1 MKFFSFTLTLLSATL
16 FFASCKKEVPD
27 NGVTISGIP
36 ATATIAA
43 GGKVGP
49 VTGSAEGLDGLVSVS
64 ITKDGAAL
72 STATLTGTTATFPF
86 EYTAVAADAGKNL
99 VFEFTVTDADGDVA
113 KATHVLTVGAEPT
126 TIRVTSNIT
135 ANTTWVTGKT
145 YVLGAR
151 IFVVAPAKLT
161 IQKGVIVKGEAG
173 TGANATALIIARGA
187 QIDAQGTATEPIIFT
202 GIADEIAP
210 GQIASP
216 NIEPT
221 VEGLWGGLIV
231 LGRAKCSLAGD
242 VAEFAIEGIPAT
254 ETNGLYGGTNDADN
268 SGIIKYISIRH
279 GGSLIGASNEINGLT
294 LGGVGSGTVI
304 ENVEV
309 VANQDDGIE
318 WFGGTVSVKNALVWN
333 SGDDAIDTDQAWA
346 GTLDN
351 FIVISGVNTDHALE
365 IDGPEG
371 TYNAAHTVKNG
382 SIKGHPSTEL
392 GDFRSKARG
401 TFENMYFFGFPDPNE
416 LITPA
421 PAVGP
426 FNKGRGD
433 LSLDAATVPNFTG
446 TTGPLVFNKMEVTLL
461 SGVTLTTAFRNGTN
475 AYASEVLVKAN
486 TVGATKAAFVGWTW
500 ADKANQLADF
510 K

>member
-1 MKFFSFTLTLLSATL
+1 M
-16 FFASCKKEVPD
+16 
-27 NGVTISGIP
+27 TISGIP
-36 ATATIAA
+36 ATAKIDA
-43 GGKVGP
+43 GAKLGP
-49 VTGSAEGLDGLVSVS
+49 VTGSAEGLDGLVSLS
-64 ITKDGAAL
+64 ITKDGAPL
-72 STATLTGTTATFPF
+72 STLTLTGTTATFPF

-145 YVLGAR
+145 YILGAR

-173 TGANATALIIARGA
+173 TGANATALVIARGA

-202 GIADEIAP
+202 SVADEIAP
-210 GQIASP
+210 GQIAGT
-216 NIEPT
+216 NLEPT

-231 LGRAKCSLAGD
+231 LGRAKCSFAGD
-242 VAEFAIEGIPAT
+242 VTELAIEGIPAT
-254 ETNGLYGGTNDADN
+254 DTNGLYGGTNDADN

-318 WFGGTVSVKNALVWN
+318 WFGGTVSVKNALIWN
-333 SGDDAIDTDQAWA
+333 SGDDAVDTDQSWA

-382 SIKGHPSTEL
+382 SVKGHPATEM
-392 GDFRSKARG
+392 GDFRSAARG
-401 TFENMYFFGFPDPNE
+401 TFENLYFFNF
-416 LITPA
+416 PA
-421 PAVGP
+421 PAD
-426 FNKGRGD
+426 NTNAGRGD
-433 LSLDAATVPNFTG
+433 FSFSVSSAGVVDAGTVANFNNNI
-446 TTGPLVFNKMEVTLL
+446 LVFKKLEATLKT
-461 SGVTLTTAFRNGTN
+461 GVTLPIAFRNGTD
-475 AYASEVLVKAN
+475 AFAAEVALKAN

-500 ADKANQLADF
+500 ADKAGQLADF

>member
-1 MKFFSFTLTLLSATL
+1 VFS
-16 FFASCKKEVPD
+16 SCTEEEPD

-36 ATATIAA
+36 ATAKIDA
-43 GGKVGP
+43 GAKLGP
-49 VTGSAEGLDGLVSVS
+49 VTGSAEGLDGLVSLSV
-64 ITKDGAAL
+64 TKDGAAL
-72 STATLTGTTATFPF
+72 STTTLTGTTATFPF

-113 KATHVLTVGAEPT
+113 KATHVLSVGAEPT
-126 TIRVTSNIT
+126 TIRVTGNIT

-151 IFVVAPAKLT
+151 IFVVSPAKLT
-161 IQKGVIVKGEAG
+161 IEKGVIVKGEAG
-173 TGANATALIIARGA
+173 SGANATALVVARGA

-202 GIADEIAP
+202 SVADEIAP
-210 GQIASP
+210 GMIDSP
-216 NIEPT
+216 NMDPT

-231 LGRAKCSLAGD
+231 LGKAKSSLPGD

-254 ETNGLYGGTNDADN
+254 DTNGLYGGTVDTDN

-318 WFGGTVSVKNALVWN
+318 FFGGTVSVKNVLVWN
-333 SGDDAIDTDQAWA
+333 SGDDGVDTDQAWA
-346 GTLDN
+346 GTVDN
-351 FIVISGVNTDHALE
+351 FIVICGINTDHGLE

-371 TYNAAHTVKNG
+371 AYNAAHTVKNG
-382 SIKGHPSTEL
+382 SVKGHPASEF
-392 GDFRSKARG
+392 GDFRAAARG
-401 TFENMYFFGFPDPNE
+401 TFENLYFYNF
-416 LITPA
+416 PA
-421 PAVGP
+421 PADTYNGVAAA
-426 FNKGRGD
+426 GRGD
-433 LSLDAATVPNFTG
+433 LSLADAGSIANFTAS
-446 TTGPLVFNKMEVTLL
+446 PQILVFKKMEATLKT
-461 SGVTLTTAFRNGTN
+461 GVTLAIAFRNGTD
-475 AYASEVLVKAN
+475 AFAAEAALKAN
-486 TVGATKAAFVGWTW
+486 TVGATKAAFAGWTW
-500 ADKANQLADF
+500 ADKRGQLADF

>member
-1 MKFFSFTLTLLSATL
+1 MKNFSFILTLLTAFTL
-16 FFASCKKEVPD
+16 VFSSCTEEEPD

-36 ATATIAA
+36 ATAKIDA
-43 GGKVGP
+43 GAKLGP
-49 VTGSAEGLDGLVSVS
+49 VTGSAEGLDGLVSLS
-64 ITKDGAAL
+64 ITKDGAPL
-72 STATLTGTTATFPF
+72 STLTLTGTTATFPF

-145 YVLGAR
+145 YILGAR

-173 TGANATALIIARGA
+173 TGANATALVIARGA

-202 GIADEIAP
+202 SVADEIAP
-210 GQIASP
+210 GQIAGT
-216 NIEPT
+216 NLEPT

-231 LGRAKCSLAGD
+231 LGRAKCSFAGD
-242 VAEFAIEGIPAT
+242 VTELAIEGIPAT
-254 ETNGLYGGTNDADN
+254 DTNGLYGGTNDADN

-318 WFGGTVSVKNALVWN
+318 WFGGTVSVKNALIWN
-333 SGDDAIDTDQAWA
+333 SGDDAVDTDQSWA

-382 SIKGHPSTEL
+382 SVKGHPSTEF

-401 TFENMYFFGFPDPNE
+401 TFENLYFFNF
-416 LITPA
+416 PA
-421 PAVGP
+421 PAD
-426 FNKGRGD
+426 NTNAGRGD
-433 LSLDAATVPNFTG
+433 LSLDASTVPNFTG
-446 TTGPLVFNKMEVTLL
+446 TTGPLVFKKLEATLK
-461 SGVTLTTAFRNGTN
+461 SGVTLATAFRNGTDV
-475 AYASEVLVKAN
+475 YASEVALKAN

-500 ADKANQLADF
+500 ADKAGQLADF

>member
-1 MKFFSFTLTLLSATL
+1 MKNFSYILTLLTAFTL
-16 FFASCKKEVPD
+16 VFTSCTEEEPD

-36 ATATIAA
+36 ATAKIDA
-43 GGKVGP
+43 GGKLGP
-49 VTGSAEGLDGLVSVS
+49 VTGSAEGLDGLVSLS

-72 STATLTGTTATFPF
+72 STLPLTGTTATFPF

-135 ANTTWVTGKT
+135 ANTTWVSGKT
-145 YVLGAR
+145 YILGSR
-151 IFVVAPAKLT
+151 IVVVSPAKLT
-161 IQKGVIVKGEAG
+161 IQKGVVIKGEAG

-202 GIADEIAP
+202 SVADEVAP

-216 NIEPT
+216 NLEAT
-221 VEGLWGGLIV
+221 QEGLWGGLIV
-231 LGRAKCSLAGD
+231 LGKAKGSFKAD
-242 VAEFAIEGIPAT
+242 ATEIQIEGIPASD
-254 ETNGLYGGTNDADN
+254 TNGLYGGTNDADN

-279 GGSLIGASNEINGLT
+279 GGANIGEGNEINGLT

-333 SGDDAIDTDQAWA
+333 SGDDAVDTDQAWA

-351 FIVISGVNTDHALE
+351 FIIICGANTDHGLE

-371 TYNAAHTVKNG
+371 AYNAAHTVKNG
-382 SIKGHPSTEL
+382 SVKGHPASEF

-401 TFENMYFFGFPDPNE
+401 TFENLYFFKFE
-416 LITPA
+416 SPA
-421 PAVGP
+421 DTYNGVA
-426 FNKGRGD
+426 NAGRGD
-433 LSLDAATVPNFTG
+433 LSIDAASLPNFTG
-446 TTGPLVFNKMEVTLL
+446 TTGPLVFKKLEATLKT
-461 SGVTLTTAFRNGTN
+461 GVTLATAFKNGTD
-475 AYASEVLVKAN
+475 AYAAEVALKAN
-486 TVGATKAAFVGWTW
+486 TVGATKSAFTGWTW
-500 ADKANQLADF
+500 ADKAGALADF
-510 K
+510 Q